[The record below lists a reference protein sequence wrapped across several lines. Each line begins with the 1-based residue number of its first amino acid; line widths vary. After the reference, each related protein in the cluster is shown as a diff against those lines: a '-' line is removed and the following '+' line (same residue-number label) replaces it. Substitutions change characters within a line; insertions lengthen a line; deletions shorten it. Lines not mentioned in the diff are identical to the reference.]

1 MTITQK
7 IINYLAGYNIS
18 EKVEQLH
25 HAIKEK
31 DNTIHQLKETCKVI
45 EEKYQSL
52 YTQQNEISNEITKYK
67 EENIRLESEKKL
79 QSSQICNLKN
89 ELQNYEE
96 IISEE
101 KNKNNE
107 TLKKLTD
114 TINKCNKLE
123 INIDEYK
130 SYNNKLQSFI
140 SQSNEDIA
148 RLKNEISSLTESI
161 STKENEIHDL
171 SRKNNELSEAYC
183 RLQNQLQTISYEM
196 QDLKNENETLE
207 SNCEKHLERNNQ
219 IDNENKK
226 LQEQL
231 NELNL
236 KYNNLNS
243 TYNELY
249 SKHEESIKQS
259 HSDEEIRNLEKQIQ
273 TNEETIASLNQ
284 TLSIKEDE
292 LRRIKDEKK
301 HLEKALED
309 ERVQIISQSTKISKY
324 NNLNNI
330 LYEENKQLKNR
341 IDSLENRLKNDNISS
356 KEESNKQE
364 SLSLD
369 SQVNLESSQK
379 EADKSN
385 SIEERPAKTPIP
397 KSYRPV
403 KNKEQEAF
411 QLSDGNIVDFPEIT
425 NDTDD
430 TTSRSIRYVYN
441 DKGEIIDADNFFRMS
456 SAEEIAHVSRMLSEA
471 DIKSSKY
478 WTCGICRARVKIAHR
493 RYGNNKESLFFM
505 HAQKN
510 VNCPW
515 TIMSDKSNDNHY
527 EGIDI
532 EELTEEEIKTA
543 LSSDTNVL
551 RRDLKLKIISLLNSE
566 KSKALGVTDV
576 NMDKIIRSNFP
587 YMKWRRPDISFNF
600 KDRKVVIELQNNNVD
615 LDTIVDKDIFY
626 RINNVQ
632 VIWVFGNGNESK
644 YDYMKLFNYK
654 NTLFANHR
662 NVFVLDKEALEESIS
677 RDELLL
683 KCNWLDEDNKWK
695 FTLENSNTNGKLIIL
710 EELTFDDEF
719 CKPYYFNANEAYFT
733 KHPEAYTEYMGT
745 LISREGLKKSIED
758 KWVNSNLYQDALTE
772 MRKTGKYAEI
782 SKYGDLWGFRFNNKS
797 LINPIFTSEPK
808 LQDNR
813 FYKVALNN
821 KLGIVDKYG
830 MKIIDWDNDFDYD
843 DIYYDDINNCI
854 IFTKDSKMGVA
865 DKLGNEIVPA
875 TYESIEPWDKGIFK
889 VQKGNR
895 YGLIDLNNNI
905 ITDIKYNKIG
915 KLESGSAKVTITH
928 PTQSWRQL
936 ENDIDKKG
944 KLISKYSDLNDEYCL
959 VQEFGLLGVCDKLR
973 NTKIPCL
980 YDEIQL
986 WVDDLVRVKSNG
998 KWGVINI
1005 SDNSIRIP
1013 IKYDSIGNFIHGVAN
1028 VTFVGT
1034 KSCINIRGEEVIEK
1048 SIELQNSL
1056 AKTLKSGKWGIEDNN
1071 GNEIVAHMYDEI
1083 GSFRRR
1089 LIGIINNRVVK
1100 LDAYYDYP
1108 IPMIGRLMN
1117 EENNKY
1123 MINIAGVSSYISIR
1137 QLMNMNLNRT
1147 DVFNNNDI
1155 CDKLGFMNIDFINER
1170 YELRYISESNKS
1182 KLLSFGD
1189 KNSNFTLGE
1198 IIEGKISNIKKT
1210 KKKSG
1215 EYRIVSVLVKF
1226 PDIRVTVVKS
1236 SNFNTSNKNI
1246 NDYNINDSIRL
1257 KKLGFDDNIDRTIWQ
1272 VL

>member
-7 IINYLAGYNIS
+7 IINYLAGYDIS

-31 DNTIHQLKETCKVI
+31 DTTIHQLKETYKGI

-52 YTQQNEISNEITKYK
+52 YTRQNEISNEITKYK

-107 TLKKLTD
+107 TLEKLTD

-161 STKENEIHDL
+161 SAKENEINDL

-183 RLQNQLQTISYEM
+183 GLQNQLQTVSYEM

-207 SNCEKHLERNNQ
+207 SNCEKHLERNNL

-243 TYNELY
+243 LYNELY

-273 TNEETIASLNQ
+273 TNEEAIASLNQ

-341 IDSLENRLKNDNISS
+341 IDSLENRLKNDNIPS

-385 SIEERPAKTPIP
+385 SIEEKPAKTPIP

-441 DKGEIIDADNFFRMS
+441 DKGKIIDADNFFRMS

-936 ENDIDKKG
+936 ENYIDKKG

-1034 KSCINIRGEEVIEK
+1034 KSCINIRGEEVVEK

-1137 QLMNMNLNRT
+1137 QLKNMNLNRT
-1147 DVFNNNDI
+1147 DIFNNNDI

-1226 PDIRVTVVKS
+1226 PDSRVTVVKAN
-1236 SNFNTSNKNI
+1236 NFNTSNKNI

>member
-7 IINYLAGYNIS
+7 IINYLAGYDIS

-107 TLKKLTD
+107 TLEKLTD

-161 STKENEIHDL
+161 SAKENEIHDL

-183 RLQNQLQTISYEM
+183 RLQNQLQTASYEM
-196 QDLKNENETLE
+196 LDLKNENETLE

-236 KYNNLNS
+236 RYNNLNS
-243 TYNELY
+243 MYNELY

-273 TNEETIASLNQ
+273 TNEEAIASLNQ

-341 IDSLENRLKNDNISS
+341 IDSLENRLKNDNIPS

-515 TIMSDKSNDNHY
+515 TIMSDKSNDNH

-854 IFTKDSKMGVA
+854 IFTKDSKTGVA
-865 DKLGNEIVPA
+865 DKLGNEIFPA

-936 ENDIDKKG
+936 ENYIDKKG

-1034 KSCINIRGEEVIEK
+1034 KSCINIRGEEVVEK

-1056 AKTLKSGKWGIEDNN
+1056 SKTLKSGKWGIEDNN

-1137 QLMNMNLNRT
+1137 QLKNMNLNRT
-1147 DVFNNNDI
+1147 DIFNNNDI

-1226 PDIRVTVVKS
+1226 PDSRVTVVKAN
-1236 SNFNTSNKNI
+1236 NFNTSNKNI

>member
-7 IINYLAGYNIS
+7 IINYLAGYDIS

-79 QSSQICNLKN
+79 QSGQICNLKN

-107 TLKKLTD
+107 TLEKLTD

-161 STKENEIHDL
+161 SAKENEIHDL

-183 RLQNQLQTISYEM
+183 RLQNQLQTVSYEM

-243 TYNELY
+243 MYNELY

-273 TNEETIASLNQ
+273 TNEEAIASLNQ

-379 EADKSN
+379 EAGKSN
-385 SIEERPAKTPIP
+385 SIEERSAKTPIP

-566 KSKALGVTDV
+566 KSNALGVTDV

-710 EELTFDDEF
+710 EELTFDDES
-719 CKPYYFNANEAYFT
+719 CKPYYFNVNEAYFT

-936 ENDIDKKG
+936 ENYIDKKG

-959 VQEFGLLGVCDKLR
+959 VQEFELLGVCDKLR

-980 YDEIQL
+980 YDDIQL

-1034 KSCINIRGEEVIEK
+1034 KSCINIRGEEVVEK
-1048 SIELQNSL
+1048 SIGLQNSL

-1071 GNEIVAHMYDEI
+1071 GNEIVAHYSPNIFSEI
-1083 GSFRRR
+1083 LF
-1089 LIGIINNRVVK
+1089 
-1100 LDAYYDYP
+1100 
-1108 IPMIGRLMN
+1108 
-1117 EENNKY
+1117 Y
-1123 MINIAGVSSYISIR
+1123 MLSLYI
-1137 QLMNMNLNRT
+1137 
-1147 DVFNNNDI
+1147 
-1155 CDKLGFMNIDFINER
+1155 R
-1170 YELRYISESNKS
+1170 YLQIF
-1182 KLLSFGD
+1182 SFGL
-1189 KNSNFTLGE
+1189 NTHE
-1198 IIEGKISNIKKT
+1198 IS
-1210 KKKSG
+1210 
-1215 EYRIVSVLVKF
+1215 RF
-1226 PDIRVTVVKS
+1226 
-1236 SNFNTSNKNI
+1236 
-1246 NDYNINDSIRL
+1246 
-1257 KKLGFDDNIDRTIWQ
+1257 
-1272 VL
+1272 

>member
-7 IINYLAGYNIS
+7 IINYLAGYDIS

-107 TLKKLTD
+107 TLEKLTD

-161 STKENEIHDL
+161 SAKENEINDL

-183 RLQNQLQTISYEM
+183 GLQNQLQTVSYEM

-207 SNCEKHLERNNQ
+207 SNCEKHLERNNL

-236 KYNNLNS
+236 RYNNLNS
-243 TYNELY
+243 LYNELY

-273 TNEETIASLNQ
+273 TNEEAIASLNQ

-341 IDSLENRLKNDNISS
+341 IDSLENRLKNDNIPS

-385 SIEERPAKTPIP
+385 SIEEKPAKTPVP

-441 DKGEIIDADNFFRMS
+441 DKGKIIDADNFFRMS

-471 DIKSSKY
+471 DIKNSKY

-515 TIMSDKSNDNHY
+515 TIMSDKSNDNH

-644 YDYMKLFNYK
+644 YDYMELFNYK

-936 ENDIDKKG
+936 ENYIDKKG

-959 VQEFGLLGVCDKLR
+959 VQEFGLLGVCDKLK

-1226 PDIRVTVVKS
+1226 PDSRVTVVKAN
-1236 SNFNTSNKNI
+1236 NFNTSNKNI

>member
-7 IINYLAGYNIS
+7 IINYLAGYDIS
-18 EKVEQLH
+18 KKVEQLH

-31 DNTIHQLKETCKVI
+31 DNTIHQLKETYKGI

-52 YTQQNEISNEITKYK
+52 YTQQNELSNEITKYK

-107 TLKKLTD
+107 TLEKLTD

-161 STKENEIHDL
+161 SAKENEIHDL

-183 RLQNQLQTISYEM
+183 RLQNKLQTVSYEM

-551 RRDLKLKIISLLNSE
+551 RRDLKLKIVSLLNSE

-772 MRKTGKYAEI
+772 MRKTGKYADI

-936 ENDIDKKG
+936 ENYIDKKG

-980 YDEIQL
+980 YDDIEL

-1048 SIELQNSL
+1048 SIELQNSQ

-1226 PDIRVTVVKS
+1226 PDSRITVVKAN
-1236 SNFNTSNKNI
+1236 NFNISNKNI